1 MGIRRKYHTAE
12 LKARVALAA
21 LKGDK
26 TVQEL
31 ASHYEVHPNQITE
44 WKKRALAVLAEGFR
58 DASTRLMLRRKLT
71 RILRRDRSPEHRAG
85 LVKKSSFQGLNE
97 RRAMIDTGHP
107 QLSVVRQCALLE
119 ISRSGFITRR
129 WARTRRTSS

>member
-12 LKARVALAA
+12 LKVRVTLAA

-44 WKKRALAVLAEGFR
+44 WKKRALLVLAEGF
-58 DASTRLMLRRKLT
+58 SRRKHQT
-71 RILRRDRSPEHRAG
+71 DAAAEDHEKARYAG
-85 LVKKSSFQGLNE
+85 IGRVKVELDWLKKKRLPGAQ
-97 RRAMIDTGHP
+97 
-107 QLSVVRQCALLE
+107 
-119 ISRSGFITRR
+119 
-129 WARTRRTSS
+129 

>member
-31 ASHYEVHPNQITE
+31 ASHYEVHPTQITE
-44 WKKRALAVLAEGFR
+44 WKKRALAVLAEGFQN
-58 DASTRLMLRRKLT
+58 S
-71 RILRRDRSPEHRAG
+71 
-85 LVKKSSFQGLNE
+85 
-97 RRAMIDTGHP
+97 
-107 QLSVVRQCALLE
+107 
-119 ISRSGFITRR
+119 
-129 WARTRRTSS
+129 

>member
-31 ASHYEVHPNQITE
+31 ASHN
-44 WKKRALAVLAEGFR
+44 
-58 DASTRLMLRRKLT
+58 
-71 RILRRDRSPEHRAG
+71 
-85 LVKKSSFQGLNE
+85 
-97 RRAMIDTGHP
+97 
-107 QLSVVRQCALLE
+107 
-119 ISRSGFITRR
+119 
-129 WARTRRTSS
+129 